1 MKTPTAANTTAPKDG
16 FATVDQA
23 GQFLNCG
30 RVTIYA
36 MMRDD
41 QLPSTKIRNARRIPW
56 AALHKLTEV
65 AMEGGAS

>member
-1 MKTPTAANTTAPKDG
+1 MKTTTAASIPTPKEG
-16 FATVDQA
+16 FATVEQA

-30 RVTIYA
+30 RVTVYA

-65 AMEGGAS
+65 AMEGGAA